1 MDAEENQKQV
11 FPRRPQPLEIA
22 ARFPHSH
29 RRDEAVEVENQ
40 KQVFP
45 LSTATGWL
53 FRPNS
58 ERRPGGGASLLL
70 QAHCSI
76 RKCYVPDCS
85 PAGFSNSF
93 RLLRWDR
100 ILSYI
105 SNLCIPGVLSL
116 SLLPDS
122 LRTVLA
128 VKGSLRH
135 TKQRRALDG
144 SGPFLTT
151 FLR

>member
-1 MDAEENQKQV
+1 MGPRMGQMGSAMGQKILCGRSLPTLY
-11 FPRRPQPLEIA
+11 FLHRILE
-22 ARFPHSH
+22 S
-29 RRDEAVEVENQ
+29 
-40 KQVFP
+40 
-45 LSTATGWL
+45 
-53 FRPNS
+53 
-58 ERRPGGGASLLL
+58 ASFCFAISDHPVLLKDQSDVVIIGTPEPAGNL
-70 QAHCSI
+70 
-76 RKCYVPDCS
+76 PDCS

>member
-76 RKCYVPDCS
+76 RKCCRRWVPMGTKVPARVPARVPVEVTRRGRRDGAPRAHRY
-85 PAGFSNSF
+85 PAGPA
-93 RLLRWDR
+93 RTCEDDG
-100 ILSYI
+100 
-105 SNLCIPGVLSL
+105 GVD
-116 SLLPDS
+116 P
-122 LRTVLA
+122 
-128 VKGSLRH
+128 
-135 TKQRRALDG
+135 
-144 SGPFLTT
+144 
-151 FLR
+151 

>member
-1 MDAEENQKQV
+1 A
-11 FPRRPQPLEIA
+11 II
-22 ARFPHSH
+22 
-29 RRDEAVEVENQ
+29 
-40 KQVFP
+40 
-45 LSTATGWL
+45 
-53 FRPNS
+53 
-58 ERRPGGGASLLL
+58 SL
-70 QAHCSI
+70 
-76 RKCYVPDCS
+76 YVPDCS

-151 FLR
+151 FLRCGKGSRCKDHTGNNLRNQLAPDELNPTSSPEIIAVRYNRTKVLADGTVRKNNA